1 MTRPRRLSAHKTLWS
16 VVVYRPKPRLVAL
29 FETKAEAAWMP
40 RLSTAGLCCLR
51 SKPGRGKRPTA
62 DA

>member
-1 MTRPRRLSAHKTLWS
+1 MTRPHRLSAHKTLWS

-29 FETKAEAAWMP
+29 FETKAEAHLAA
-40 RLSTAGLCCLR
+40 RVGLCCRR
-51 SKPGRGKRPTA
+51 SKPGRAKRPAA